1 MKVVLQTRV
10 LHDGKVCAVG
20 DVIDMPKGQAQ
31 ALIDQGAAQAGSP
44 KARKAEGQPA
54 ASLQDDSLQDD
65 SRQDNSQQGA

>member
-20 DVIDMPKGQAQ
+20 DVIDMPKEQAQ

-54 ASLQDDSLQDD
+54 ASL
-65 SRQDNSQQGA
+65 